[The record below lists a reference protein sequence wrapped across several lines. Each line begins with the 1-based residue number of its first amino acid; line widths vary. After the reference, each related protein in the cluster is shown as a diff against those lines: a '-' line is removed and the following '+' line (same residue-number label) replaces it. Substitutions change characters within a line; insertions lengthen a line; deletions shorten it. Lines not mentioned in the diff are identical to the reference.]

1 MEVEN
6 RKLVYQVF
14 KVGKS
19 SSNSQGLVYYKM
31 FRDDYYNIWARRAFK
46 KGYIDKIEDTSEFT
60 LFKINEKGINL
71 LKSYPEFTL
80 HIGYNGLK
88 NNNIK
93 ERRKLRQLRLG
104 SNK

>member
-19 SSNSQGLVYYKM
+19 SSNSQGLIYYKM
-31 FRDDYYNIWARRAFK
+31 FKDDYSNIWARRAFK

-60 LFKINEKGINL
+60 LFKINERGMNL

-80 HIGYNGLK
+80 QVDYNGLK
-88 NNNIK
+88 NNIK